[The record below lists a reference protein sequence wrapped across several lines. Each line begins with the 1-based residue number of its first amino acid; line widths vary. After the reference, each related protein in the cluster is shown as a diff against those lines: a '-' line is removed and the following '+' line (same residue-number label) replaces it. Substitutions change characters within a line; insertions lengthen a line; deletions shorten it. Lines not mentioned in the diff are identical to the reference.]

1 MEAIFNREI
10 ILNKTLCRIIG
21 VFIFVIF
28 TALGA
33 FVRVPLPFTPVPITL
48 QTFFVLLSAA
58 SLGANLGAL
67 TQLVYISL
75 GISGIPVFSGA
86 ASGLLYLFGPT
97 GGYIAGFVL
106 AALIAGRLI
115 RRSKGGLFSIFGIL
129 FFADLVILSLG
140 SIWLK
145 FLLGYS
151 LNKALLAGFLP
162 FIPGDILKVLVAAII
177 YSRSK
182 ERIDEV
188 FA

>member
-1 MEAIFNREI
+1 MDTALNKEI
-10 ILNKTLCRIIG
+10 VLNKTLCRMIG
-21 VFIFVIF
+21 VFIFVVFI
-28 TALGA
+28 ALGA
-33 FVRVPLPFTPVPITL
+33 FVRIPLPFTPVPITL

-67 TQLVYISL
+67 TQLAYISL
-75 GISGIPVFSGA
+75 GVSGIPVFSGTG
-86 ASGLLYLFGPT
+86 SGLLYLFGPT

-115 RRSKGGLFSIFGIL
+115 RRSKGDLFSIFGIL

-145 FLLGYS
+145 FLLGYG
-151 LNKALLAGFLP
+151 LDKALLAGFLP
-162 FIPGDILKVLVAAII
+162 FIPGDILKVLVAAVI
-177 YSRSK
+177 YSRFK